1 MRLSDYG
8 KLIYG
13 AQCLDSIFSFRQCYC
28 EHFLSFSPGEGG
40 HNSTY
45 PALLKISSSESVLS
59 ARYYSTNYTEFTY
72 TTGKSTQSLILPGW
86 VKVTHENLFCIE
98 TKPNCIVKSL
108 SCFYCNLH
116 PNASKCPLG
125 TKKSCWEQLRT
136 ASVKSSSNQE
146 KWSFASTFMFDKRLG
161 FTLALIQQQET
172 IIWWQRSP
180 PLTLSLK

>member
-1 MRLSDYG
+1 MGSWFMVPSVWTLFLALG
-8 KLIYG
+8 NATVNI
-13 AQCLDSIFSFRQCYC
+13 SFPSALGRVEITALTQLFWKSAVQKVSYL
-28 EHFLSFSPGEGG
+28 HDTTALTTQ
-40 HNSTY
+40 NSLT
-45 PALLKISSSESVLS
+45 LQ
-59 ARYYSTNYTEFTY
+59 
-72 TTGKSTQSLILPGW
+72 GKSTQSLIPPGW

-108 SCFYCNLH
+108 SCFYCNLY

-136 ASVKSSSNQE
+136 ASVKSSSNQV